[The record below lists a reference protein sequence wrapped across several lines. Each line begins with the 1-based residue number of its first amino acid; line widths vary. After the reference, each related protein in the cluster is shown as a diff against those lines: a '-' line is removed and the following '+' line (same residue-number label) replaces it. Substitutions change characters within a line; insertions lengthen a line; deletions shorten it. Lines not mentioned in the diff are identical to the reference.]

1 MIRTSKVIFLF
12 LIVSFSFGK
21 TPDWVIKR
29 PISKA
34 YYIGIS
40 VVKKSITRDYI
51 QSGKSNALND
61 LSSEITVN
69 ISSELVDIM
78 IERSGLSEEE
88 TRSEIHSSTKANLEG
103 YELVDTWESNY
114 EYWVY
119 YRLSKA
125 LYKSQIE
132 LKRENAINLSLNL
145 FKKAREKEKSWDT
158 KGSTIN
164 SAIEY
169 YVQALKPIENY
180 YGDPL
185 KTFFNGD
192 NIFLQNEIF
201 TSLQWILSKIKLKPI
216 NPKLDVKVGSSL
228 ENNLK
233 VAATFLDAG
242 KEVSVTNL
250 PISFYF
256 IKGNGELVKTIKT
269 NSKGVANGQII
280 NISPLEKLQMIK
292 CSLDLTNYIAE
303 DEPSNYLLNT
313 LENVNTPNSKF
324 IINVIGPTVYL
335 DSYEYNLG
343 SLLSVKIIEPN
354 IKKYLSDKGYT
365 FTEDIANADAMIS
378 INAES
383 RQGSEMYGQFV
394 AFVDA
399 TISVMDMNSGKE
411 IYKNSLQNKKGI
423 QLSFEKAGLKAY
435 QDVSKEISS
444 NIIPEILEALK

>member
-1 MIRTSKVIFLF
+1 MIRISKIIILF
-12 LIVSFSFGK
+12 FIVSVSFGK

-29 PISKA
+29 PVSKT
-34 YYIGIS
+34 YYIGIA

-51 QSGKSNALND
+51 QSGKNNALND

-88 TRSEIHSSTKANLEG
+88 TQSEIHSSTKADLEG
-103 YELVDTWESNY
+103 YELVDTWESNN

-125 LYKSQIE
+125 LHQSQIV
-132 LKRENAINLSLNL
+132 LKRENAINLSLDL
-145 FKKAREKEKSWDT
+145 FKKAKEKEKSWDT

-164 SAIEY
+164 SAVEY

-180 YGDPL
+180 YGEPL

-201 TSLQWILSKIKLKPI
+201 TSLQWVLSKIILKPT
-216 NPKLDVKVGSSL
+216 NPILDVKTGSASK
-228 ENNLK
+228 NNLNVK
-233 VAATFLDAG
+233 AIFSDDG
-242 KEVSVTNL
+242 KEVVISNL
-250 PISFYF
+250 PIHFSF
-256 IKGNGELVKTIKT
+256 IKGQGELVKTIRT
-269 NSKGVANGQII
+269 NSKGIAKGQII
-280 NISPLEKLQMIK
+280 NISPLVKLQMIK

-303 DEPSNYLLNT
+303 DEPSIYLLNT
-313 LENVNTPNSKF
+313 LKNVNTPNSKF
-324 IINVIGPTVYL
+324 IINVIGPTVFL
-335 DSYEYNLG
+335 ESSEYNLG
-343 SLLSVKIIEPN
+343 SLLSVKIIEPK

-383 RQGSEMYGQFV
+383 REGSEMYGQYV

-399 TISVMDMNSGKE
+399 TISVMDMNSGEE

-435 QDVSKEISS
+435 QDVSKEIGS
-444 NIIPEILEALK
+444 NIIPEILEAMK

>member
-1 MIRTSKVIFLF
+1 MIRISKIIILF
-12 LIVSFSFGK
+12 FIVSVSFGK

-29 PISKA
+29 PVSKT
-34 YYIGIS
+34 YYIGIA

-51 QSGKSNALND
+51 QSGKNNALND

-88 TRSEIHSSTKANLEG
+88 TQSEIHSSTKADLEG
-103 YELVDTWESNY
+103 YELVDTWESNN

-125 LYKSQIE
+125 LHQSQIV
-132 LKRENAINLSLNL
+132 LKRENAINLSLDL
-145 FKKAREKEKSWDT
+145 FKKAKEKEKSWDT

-164 SAIEY
+164 SAVEY

-180 YGDPL
+180 YGEPL

-201 TSLQWILSKIKLKPI
+201 TSLQWVLSKIILKPT
-216 NPKLDVKVGSSL
+216 NPILDVKTGSAAK
-228 ENNLK
+228 NNLNVK
-233 VAATFLDAG
+233 AIFSDDG
-242 KEVSVTNL
+242 KEVVISNL
-250 PISFYF
+250 PIHFSF
-256 IKGNGELVKTIKT
+256 IKGQGELVKTIRT
-269 NSKGVANGQII
+269 NSKGIAKGQII
-280 NISPLEKLQMIK
+280 NISPLVKLQMIK

-303 DEPSNYLLNT
+303 DEPSIYLLNT
-313 LENVNTPNSKF
+313 LKNVNTPNSKF
-324 IINVIGPTVYL
+324 IINVIGPTVFL
-335 DSYEYNLG
+335 ESSEYNLG
-343 SLLSVKIIEPN
+343 SLLSVKIIEPK

-383 RQGSEMYGQFV
+383 REGSEMYGQYV

-399 TISVMDMNSGKE
+399 TISVMDMNSGEE

-435 QDVSKEISS
+435 QDVSKEIGS
-444 NIIPEILEALK
+444 NIIPEILEAMK